1 MYGKNINIYMVHFYR
16 IWIEHNEV
24 MLSHGPLLPPKKA
37 KPIG

>member
-16 IWIEHNEV
+16 IWIEHNGV